1 MSRIRVRKPPLL
13 REVPPE
19 AAAPP
24 PASPAP
30 PDTSSRIPSGIP
42 LNSRPTGG
50 RVDMSTRASVSRSLG
65 WPIFE
70 EERNRVEV
78 RGVIDLRVDYDIN
91 RREVLVTTD
100 YTSARDGMQA
110 VTSRYYIGERGSARN
125 TQEMDD
131 RVTDDIVRGVMDIIS
146 RSGIRSSVLA
156 IVRREL
162 ARYRG

>member
-1 MSRIRVRKPPLL
+1 MSRIRVRKPPLV
-13 REVPPE
+13 REGPPE
-19 AAAPP
+19 VAAPP
-24 PASPAP
+24 HTLPANLPSV
-30 PDTSSRIPSGIP
+30 PDRIS
-42 LNSRPTGG
+42 LNSRPMVGG
-50 RVDMSTRASVSRSLG
+50 IDIATRESVSRAFT
-65 WPIFE
+65 WPLFGE
-70 EERNRVEV
+70 EESSRVEV

-91 RREVLVTTD
+91 RREILVTTD

-110 VTSRYYIGERGSARN
+110 VTSRYYLGEQGGARN
-125 TQEMDD
+125 TQDMDD